1 MKNIKQKKRYKYKI
15 VFYIRKQSIR
25 EAGFT
30 GDFVNEK
37 KKINFYMIRYTLGN
51 PIKNIKTEILMETAR
66 YANRLFYR
74 FYTSTI

>member
-1 MKNIKQKKRYKYKI
+1 M
-15 VFYIRKQSIR
+15 FYIRMQSIR
-25 EAGFT
+25 EAGLT

-37 KKINFYMIRYTLGN
+37 NKIHFYMIRYTLGN

-66 YANRLFYR
+66 HASRLFYR